1 MEQAK
6 NEQQAPSLSRMNIRP
21 LLKFIQGANLP
32 KKIIVLVLVFSIM
45 EAVAGLLVPW
55 FTKGTV
61 DMLTV
66 GDLRA
71 SVFILLVGAFVLQ
84 AVTGGISTYLLGF
97 LGEKVVSSL
106 RKRLWGKALR
116 LPVSYF
122 DENDT
127 GELVSRINNDTVI
140 LKTLVSQQ
148 MVQLFTGIINVIG
161 ALFLLFYL
169 DWSMTLLMFVAI
181 PLMFAIIRPMG
192 IRMYRISKNL
202 QKQIANFTILLT
214 QAISEI
220 RLVKSYTAE
229 PVEKKHGEQTIDRMF
244 QYGLKE
250 AKVYA
255 WLQPLVSFVMML
267 MLVVVIGYGGY
278 RVATGALTAGELVAF
293 LLYLFQAV
301 MPLVQMTHFFTSL
314 QKALGATER
323 LQQILR
329 DEEEDDPGSETE
341 IDSEQPI
348 VVDGV
353 SFSYVPQDLVLE
365 DVSFSAEPG
374 KVTAI
379 VGPSGSGKTTL
390 FSLLERFYQPTAGE
404 IRLGETPISRFP
416 LRKWRQQ
423 FGYVSQESPLVNG
436 TIRENICYGLEKTVT
451 DGEMVHAAILANAHA
466 FIQELPQGY
475 ETHVGERGTKLS
487 GGQRQRIAI
496 ARALLRDPR
505 ILMLDEATS
514 SLDSTSEHVVQE
526 ALNHLMKDRTTL
538 VIAHRLSTVVEADKI
553 IVLEEGRITG
563 QGTHQELLSG
573 HPLYQKL
580 VQQQFRWGQSSKESK
595 G

>member
-1 MEQAK
+1 MEPAK
-6 NEQQAPSLSRMNIRP
+6 NEQQAPSLSRMNVRP
-21 LLKFIQGANLP
+21 LLKFIQEAHLP
-32 KKIIVLVLVFSIM
+32 KKIISLVVIFSLA
-45 EAVAGLLVPW
+45 EALAGLMVPW

-61 DMLTV
+61 DALTL
-66 GDLRA
+66 GNLNA
-71 SVFILLVGAFVLQ
+71 SIFILLFGAFVLQ
-84 AVTGGISTYLLGF
+84 AVTSGISTYFLGF
-97 LGEKVVSSL
+97 LGEKVVASL
-106 RKRLWGKALR
+106 RKRLWNKALR

-127 GELVSRINNDTVI
+127 GDLVSRINNDTAI
-140 LKTLVSQQ
+140 LKHLVSQQ
-148 MVQLFTGIINVIG
+148 MIQLFTGIINVIG

-181 PLMFAIIRPMG
+181 PLMFAVIRPMG
-192 IRMYRISKNL
+192 KRMYRISKNL
-202 QKQIANFTILLT
+202 QKQIADFTSLLT
-214 QAISEI
+214 QAIGEI

-229 PVEKKHGEQTIDRMF
+229 PVEQRQGEKAIDSMF
-244 QYGLKE
+244 RYGLKE

-255 WLQPLVSFVMML
+255 WLQPLVSFIMML

-278 RVATGALTAGELVAF
+278 RVATGVLTAGELVAF

-301 MPLVQMTHFFTSL
+301 MPLVQMSHFFTSL

-329 DEEEDDPGSETE
+329 DGEEDDPGSETE
-341 IDSEQPI
+341 IDCGQPI
-348 VVDGV
+348 VVDGI
-353 SFSYVPQDLVLE
+353 SFRYVTGDTVLN
-365 DVSFSAEPG
+365 DVSFTAEPG

-390 FSLLERFYQPTAGE
+390 FSLIERFYQPVAGE
-404 IRLGETPISRFP
+404 IRLGETPISSFS

-423 FGYVSQESPLVNG
+423 FGYVSQESPLING
-436 TIRENICYGLEKTVT
+436 TVRENICYGLERTVT
-451 DGEMVHAAILANAHA
+451 DEEVVNAARLANADT
-466 FIQELPQGY
+466 FIRELPQGY
-475 ETHVGERGTKLS
+475 KTHVGERGTKLS

-514 SLDSTSEHVVQE
+514 SLDSTSEQVVQE

-553 IVLEEGRITG
+553 IVLEKGRVTG

-580 VQQQFRWGQSSKESK
+580 VQQQFRWGQSSRQ
-595 G
+595 

>member
-1 MEQAK
+1 MEPEK
-6 NEQQAPSLSRMNIRP
+6 SKKQAPSLSRMNVRP
-21 LLKFIQGANLP
+21 LLKFVQEAELP
-32 KKIIVLVLVFSIM
+32 KKIIVLVLFFSIV
-45 EAVAGLLVPW
+45 EAVAGLMVPW

-61 DMLTV
+61 DMLTL
-66 GDLRA
+66 GNLSA
-71 SVFILLVGAFVLQ
+71 SVLILLFAAFVLQ
-84 AVTGGISTYLLGF
+84 AVTGGISTYFLGF
-97 LGEKVVSSL
+97 LGEKVVVSL
-106 RKRLWGKALR
+106 RKKLWNKALR
-116 LPVSYF
+116 LPISYF

-127 GELVSRINNDTVI
+127 GDLVSRINNDTVI

-169 DWSMTLLMFVAI
+169 DWSMTLLMFVAF
-181 PLMFAIIRPMG
+181 PLMFAIMRPMG
-192 IRMYRISKNL
+192 KRMYRISKNL
-202 QKQIANFTILLT
+202 QKQIADFTSLLT

-229 PVEKKHGEQTIDRMF
+229 PVEKKQGEQTIDHMF
-244 QYGLKE
+244 RYGLKE

-255 WLQPLVSFVMML
+255 YLQPLVSFVMML

-301 MPLVQMTHFFTSL
+301 MPLVQMSQFFTSL

-323 LQQILR
+323 LQQILL
-329 DEEEDDPGSETE
+329 DVEEDDPGSETE
-341 IDSEQPI
+341 IDCRQPI

-353 SFSYVPQDLVLE
+353 SFHYVTGDMVLQ
-365 DVSFSAEPG
+365 DVSFTVEPG

-390 FSLLERFYQPTAGE
+390 FSLLERFYQPTSGE
-404 IRLGETPISRFP
+404 IRLGETPISCFS

-423 FGYVSQESPLVNG
+423 FGYVSQESPLING
-436 TIRENICYGLEKTVT
+436 TIRENICYGLERTVT
-451 DGEMVHAAILANAHA
+451 DEEMINAAKSANACT
-466 FIQELPQGY
+466 FIQELPQGF

-514 SLDSTSEHVVQE
+514 SLDSTSERVVQE
-526 ALNHLMKDRTTL
+526 ALNLLMRDRTTL

-553 IVLEEGRITG
+553 IVLEQGRITG
-563 QGTHQELLSG
+563 QGTHQELFET
-573 HPLYQKL
+573 HPLYRTL
-580 VQQQFRWGQSSKESK
+580 VKQQFRWDKSIHQ
-595 G
+595 

>member
-1 MEQAK
+1 
-6 NEQQAPSLSRMNIRP
+6 MNIKP
-21 LLKFIQGANLP
+21 LLEFIREANLP
-32 KKIIVLVLVFSIM
+32 KKIIVLVVLFSLV
-45 EAVAGLLVPW
+45 EALAGLMVPW

-61 DMLTV
+61 DALTLGNLNV
-66 GDLRA
+66 T
-71 SVFILLVGAFVLQ
+71 VFILLFGAFVLQ
-84 AVTGGISTYLLGF
+84 AVTSGISTYFLGF
-97 LGEKVVSSL
+97 LGEKTVASL
-106 RKRLWGKALR
+106 RKRLWNKALR

-122 DENDT
+122 DEHDS
-127 GELVSRINNDTVI
+127 GDLVSRINNDTVI
-140 LKTLVSQQ
+140 LKQLVSQQ
-148 MVQLFTGIINVIG
+148 MIQLFTGIINVIG

-181 PLMFAIIRPMG
+181 PLMFAVIRPMG
-192 IRMYRISKNL
+192 KRMYGISKNL
-202 QKQIANFTILLT
+202 QKRIADFTSLLT
-214 QAISEI
+214 QAIGEI

-229 PVEKKHGEQTIDRMF
+229 PVERKQGEQAIDSMF

-278 RVATGALTAGELVAF
+278 RVATGVLTAGELVAF

-301 MPLVQMTHFFTSL
+301 MPLVQMSHFFTSL

-323 LQQILR
+323 LQQILQ
-329 DEEEDDPGSETE
+329 DAEEEEPGSETE
-341 IDSEQPI
+341 IDCRQPI
-348 VVDGV
+348 VVDGI
-353 SFSYVPQDLVLE
+353 SFRYASGDWVLK
-365 DVSFSAEPG
+365 DVSFTAEPG

-390 FSLLERFYQPTAGE
+390 FSLIERFYQPSAGE
-404 IRLGETPISRFP
+404 IRLGETPVSRFL

-423 FGYVSQESPLVNG
+423 FGYVSQESPLING
-436 TIRENICYGLEKTVT
+436 TVRENICYGLERNAT
-451 DGEMVHAAILANAHA
+451 DEEVIHAARLANADT
-466 FIQELPQGY
+466 FIRELPQGY
-475 ETHVGERGTKLS
+475 DTHVGERGTKLS

-496 ARALLRDPR
+496 ARALLRNPG

-514 SLDSTSEHVVQE
+514 SLDSTSEQMVQE
-526 ALNHLMKDRTTL
+526 ALTHLMKDRTTL

-563 QGTHQELLSG
+563 QGTHKELLSS

-580 VQQQFRWGQSSKESK
+580 VQQQFRWDPSLQKSIPCSGS
-595 G
+595 